1 MLKSKKEVFK
11 MNTEKFRAKAVRTV
25 TSPSNE
31 KVTTYY
37 TWVDFRDLP
46 KDIPL
51 DVNPRK
57 PKMNTSVAKQ
67 LINAVQNQEACFDI
81 NNRGIVITAKSF
93 KFHTKDSMVEVDLA
107 DDPDKYGI
115 LDGGHTYTAI
125 IENRD
130 KLSVDLSK
138 YVKLEILVGEDIDV
152 AALADARNTSAQVSD
167 IALFELEDKFD
178 NIKSAINTESYATEV
193 AYKDNDN
200 KRIPVIELLKL
211 IFAFNIEKY
220 SDDSGAPVSAY
231 SGKAAV
237 FKDYKNE
244 YDKPANIYNELA
256 KQLPKLVELYEHIQ
270 AEMPEKY
277 KEFKKEDGRGSK
289 FGGVRG
295 IEGAGNFKT
304 LFTGSEIPYDISA
317 GFILPIFGAFRALL
331 KRNSES
337 GELYWEFDPIDVWKT
352 AGVRLVQNTFDT
364 DTNPQQIGKSKTLW
378 QSNYRIVDGERKDL
392 LLAKFIEKEAA
403 SKLSD

>member
-1 MLKSKKEVFK
+1 
-11 MNTEKFRAKAVRTV
+11 MNTEKFKAKAVRTV

-31 KVTTYY
+31 NVTTYY

-67 LINAVQNQEACFDI
+67 LISAVKNQETCFDI

-93 KFHTKDSMVEVDLA
+93 RFHTKDSIAELDLG
-107 DDPDKYGI
+107 DDTSRYGI

-125 IENRD
+125 IENR
-130 KLSVDLSK
+130 SDLPEDVNK
-138 YVKLEILVGEDIDV
+138 YVKLEVVVGDDLDV
-152 AALADARNTSAQVSD
+152 AAIADARNTSAQVSD
-167 IALFELEDKFD
+167 IALFELDDKFD
-178 NIKSAINTESYATEV
+178 MVKDSIIDTTYSDEV
-193 AYKDNDN
+193 AYRDNDN

-211 IFAFNIEKY
+211 IFSFNIEKY
-220 SDDSGAPVSAY
+220 PDDGGAPVSAY
-231 SGKAAV
+231 SGKATV

-244 YDKPANIYNELA
+244 YGKDNNIYKELA
-256 KQLPKLVELYEHIQ
+256 KEIPGLVELYELIQ

-277 KEFKKEDGRGSK
+277 REFKKEDGKGSK

-295 IEGAGNFKT
+295 IDGIGSFKT
-304 LFTGSEIPYDISA
+304 LFTEKEIDYDISA

-331 KRNSES
+331 KRSRKTNK
-337 GELYWEFDPIDVWKT
+337 LYWEFDPFEVWRKV
-352 AGVRLVQNTFDT
+352 GVRLVQNTFDT
-364 DTNPQQIGKSKTLW
+364 DTNPQQVGKSKILW

-392 LLAKFIEKEAA
+392 LLARFMDNEREDNAI
-403 SKLSD
+403 